1 MREPEGQLARWL
13 EKLGEYD
20 FKVVHRP
27 GRCHENADVLS
38 RRPCR
43 STCPCNLKNP
53 ILSSPQLC
61 HQAVQCDFDGKPVNN
76 VPTAVTTE
84 SCQVGVVQHAVT
96 ASTSSFSGWTTEELC
111 AAQAVDPDIAPIQRW
126 MNESME
132 RPSWEDVSPYG
143 PATKAYW
150 SQWQRLYLK
159 DGTLV
164 RRYYLNET
172 LSLPQIISASFP
184 EDVCTRCT
192 RGQWWTFVGSERYS
206 GCRTGI
212 IGTNARGCLH
222 FGVPQHQLCCKGSTI
237 KSLRRPMVPCEW
249 VRPRKDCC

>member
-1 MREPEGQLARWL
+1 M
-13 EKLGEYD
+13 K
-20 FKVVHRP
+20 
-27 GRCHENADVLS
+27 NADVLS

-53 ILSSPQLC
+53 TLSSPQLC

-172 LSLPQIISASFP
+172 PEFYPRLSCREFSGKMS
-184 EDVCTRCT
+184 CTRCM
-192 RGQWWTFVGSERYS
+192 RGQWVDISVWSERYS

-212 IGTNARGCLH
+212 IGTKCERMFH
-222 FGVPQHQLCCKGSTI
+222 FGVHMHQLCCKGSTI
-237 KSLRRPMVPCEW
+237 KEASGANGYRASGCPYG
-249 VRPRKDCC
+249 KDCC